1 MSILPEFKERVE
13 NQISCQYL
21 GSFLAVVWG
30 RIGIMKADQKEPET
44 IIQFLNSLDFLRNK
58 MTDR

>member
-1 MSILPEFKERVE
+1 MSILPDFKERIG

-21 GSFLAVVWG
+21 RSFLAVVWG
-30 RIGIMKADQKEPET
+30 RIGIMKADQNEPET

-58 MTDR
+58 MTDS